1 MTKTRHRNGGLRK
14 VCGCPR
20 RQWPKCAH
28 SWYLNYKPRRGPSYR
43 LSLDAHMGKHIAGK
57 TEAAK
62 LANGIKA
69 AIDAGTF
76 KTRREAAADAAR
88 AQEAPTTPDAVTL
101 KAFGQTYF
109 ERRGKPATA
118 NDKSCLARLVAFNP
132 EGQRPLGE
140 TPLAAIT
147 EDQLELFFA
156 QLRQEGRAASTRN
169 KYVQLVKALFRWA
182 TKKGYLAR
190 NPVAD
195 SESIKREKHAKRSRR
210 LAPDLLDDKGNVTR
224 EGEERRLLAV
234 TGLHLKRLIIAAL
247 DTGMRRGELLALQWR
262 DVDLQ
267 RRELTVR
274 AENTKTRKTRHLR
287 ISSRLAGVLEMALA
301 ALETLLSTTEVGR
314 LSEQERAAHVARC
327 YVFGDETGGK
337 VTNIKRAWETAVL
350 KAHGHAPE
358 WAEWNKLAPGS
369 RAALRTIDLHFHDL
383 RHEAGSRLLEGGV
396 PLHDVQAVLG
406 HENLSQTSTYL
417 NATRLGVHE
426 SMRRFDDARCK
437 SVAQN
442 TGTEHPPLCN
452 ADLLMGA
459 NSLVN

>member
-1 MTKTRHRNGGLRK
+1 MNERHRNHGVRK
-14 VCGCPR
+14 VCRCQR
-20 RQWPKCAH
+20 RKWPKCAH
-28 SWYLNYKPRRGPSYR
+28 GWYLNYQPRGGPNYR
-43 LSLDAHMGKHIAGK
+43 LSLDVYAGKHIESK
-57 TEAAK
+57 TEAVK
-62 LANGIKA
+62 LANAIKA

-76 KTRREAAADAAR
+76 KTRREAAAEAAR
-88 AQEAPTTPDAVTL
+88 AQEPPTSPDAVTL

-118 NDKSCLARLVAFNP
+118 NDASCLTRLVAFTP

-140 TPLAAIT
+140 TPLASIT

-210 LAPDLLDDKGNVTR
+210 LAPDVLNDKGDVTR
-224 EGEERRLLAV
+224 DGEERRLLAV
-234 TGLHLKRLIIAAL
+234 AGLHLNRLIIAAL
-247 DTGMRRGELLALQWR
+247 DTGMRRGELLTLLWR

-274 AENTKTRKTRHLR
+274 AENTKTRKTRHLP
-287 ISSRLAGVLEMALA
+287 ISFRLAGVLEMAHA
-301 ALETLLSTTEVGR
+301 ALEALLSTTEVGR
-314 LSEQERAAHVARC
+314 LSEQERIAYVARC

-358 WAEWNKLAPGS
+358 WAEWNKLATGS
-369 RAALRTIDLHFHDL
+369 RAALRSIDLHFHDL
-383 RHEAGSRLLEGGV
+383 RHEAGSRLLEAGV
-396 PLHDVQAVLG
+396 PLHHVQAMLG

-417 NATRLGVHE
+417 NATRIGLHE
-426 SMRRFDDARCK
+426 SMRRLDDARCK
-437 SVAQN
+437 PVAQN
-442 TGTEHPPLCN
+442 AGTDHPPLCN
-452 ADLLMGA
+452 TDSLAESNL
-459 NSLVN
+459 LVN